1 MSPHVLIG
9 EAIEQL
15 DKRYSRRAD
24 KQTESL
30 IVARFTAGD
39 IDADEFKHYC
49 ERIRRIA
56 EQRKEAA

>member
-15 DKRYSRRAD
+15 EKHYSRRTD
-24 KQTESL
+24 KQAESL

-49 ERIRRIA
+49 ERVRRIA
-56 EQRKEAA
+56 ERRKEAA